1 MPNDKTK
8 KLGNQEINE
17 LRDKTV
23 WASGKQKY
31 RTRHIK
37 ISGNLEIRN
46 QVSQVDQV
54 QHLNKTDEFQLHLHK
69 WIQYIQHKVKP
80 ASKDCLKVDDFIN
93 PTNFWSGDAAMFE
106 RRAFERIECAQKV
119 EP

>member
-1 MPNDKTK
+1 ME
-8 KLGNQEINE
+8 NQEINKFG
-17 LRDKTV
+17 DQSI

-31 RTRHIK
+31 RARHIK
-37 ISGNLEIRN
+37 ISGNLEIWN

-54 QHLNKTDEFQLHLHK
+54 QHLNKTDEFQ
-69 WIQYIQHKVKP
+69 
-80 ASKDCLKVDDFIN
+80 IN